1 MIKTIKNN
9 ESDNEDIYNEYV
21 DDKYN
26 EDEDDDEN
34 ENENENE
41 NDEYVDEYDNDNDN
55 DNDNDYNNIE
65 DNDNIN
71 YIDNEDIKNKIN
83 HEYLTG
89 EDRISINR
97 LTKYEMV
104 RIIGERK
111 KQLIMGAKPMIK
123 NYKELSYDKI
133 IEEEILLNLIPFKIR
148 RPVNNKYEIWT
159 IEELE
164 KDHLLDLFNF
174 TRK

>member
-1 MIKTIKNN
+1 MIKSIKNN
-9 ESDNEDIYNEYV
+9 DSDNEDIYNDYV
-21 DDKYN
+21 DDKY
-26 EDEDDDEN
+26 DDDEEEKSDDNDDNDN
-34 ENENENE
+34 E
-41 NDEYVDEYDNDNDN
+41 EYVDEYDND
-55 DNDNDYNNIE
+55 YNNIE
-65 DNDNIN
+65 YIDNIN
-71 YIDNEDIKNKIN
+71 HIENEDIKNKVN
-83 HEYLTG
+83 NEYITG
-89 EDRISINR
+89 ENRISMNR

-133 IEEEILLNLIPFKIR
+133 IEEEILLNLIPFKIK
-148 RPVNNKYEIWT
+148 RPVNNKYEIWS

-164 KDHLLDLFNF
+164 KEHLLDLFNF

>member
-1 MIKTIKNN
+1 MIKSIKNN
-9 ESDNEDIYNEYV
+9 DSDNEDIYNDYV
-21 DDKYN
+21 DDKY
-26 EDEDDDEN
+26 DDDEEEKSDDNDDNDN
-34 ENENENE
+34 E
-41 NDEYVDEYDNDNDN
+41 EYVDEYDNDNDN

-65 DNDNIN
+65 DIDNIN
-71 YIDNEDIKNKIN
+71 HIENEDIKNKVN
-83 HEYLTG
+83 NEYITG
-89 EDRISINR
+89 ENRISMNR

-133 IEEEILLNLIPFKIR
+133 IEEEILLNLIPFKIK
-148 RPVNNKYEIWT
+148 RPVNNKYEIWS

-164 KDHLLDLFNF
+164 KEHLLDLFNF